1 VKVEVPDADVGLII
15 GKGGT
20 TIKSIQET
28 TGASIQIPP
37 SGNADNPSV
46 RTINITHPNEQ
57 GANAAKQQIEH
68 VLSSKP
74 SYAQNSGPQT
84 SVQITVRVVLIF
96 VCIASPFSMTLISC
110 FVNRFQTRMSVCA
123 LGEEA
128 VSLRKCNRRRELVFR
143 SQANLHLGNH
153 TVSQQSLE
161 AKKVAVRCRP

>member
-1 VKVEVPDADVGLII
+1 VTVEVPDADVGLII

-46 RTINITHPNEQ
+46 RTINITHPDEQ

-84 SVQITVRVVLIF
+84 SVQIMVRVVLIF
-96 VCIASPFSMTLISC
+96 VCIASPFQDD
-110 FVNRFQTRMSVCA
+110 F
-123 LGEEA
+123 
-128 VSLRKCNRRRELVFR
+128 
-143 SQANLHLGNH
+143 
-153 TVSQQSLE
+153 
-161 AKKVAVRCRP
+161 